1 MPKLITTIIIKEN
14 NNLNI
19 SYPKHKPNKLSSFS
33 YSKWEWEKRKKK
45 KEKRKKKGFMNV
57 VGEVFWGKSIRFY
70 FVENDNNSN
79 RKYTR
84 ANLVGV

>member
-1 MPKLITTIIIKEN
+1 MRM
-14 NNLNI
+14 
-19 SYPKHKPNKLSSFS
+19 
-33 YSKWEWEKRKKK
+33 RKKK
-45 KEKRKKKGFMNV
+45 KEKKKGFMNV